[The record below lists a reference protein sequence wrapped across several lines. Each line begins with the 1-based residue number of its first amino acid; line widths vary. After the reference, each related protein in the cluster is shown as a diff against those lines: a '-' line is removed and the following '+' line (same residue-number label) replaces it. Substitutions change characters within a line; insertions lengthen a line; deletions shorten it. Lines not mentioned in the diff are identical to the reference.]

1 MQKFYPNASIA
12 IHHGFNLLFILF
24 SSQVERESCFLE
36 NDPNA
41 CTKCDASLNLEL

>member
-1 MQKFYPNASIA
+1 MLSFYYNASTA
-12 IHHGFNLLFILF
+12 IHLGFSLLFILF

-36 NDPNA
+36 NDANA